1 MSTWEPRGSS
11 DGSVT
16 PGWTAGVEIGCA
28 ALPAAVGLTNRI
40 TVHSAAAADYF
51 PHPQV
56 AFVPLEGRECQI
68 AVAVRSDD
76 HRPAIE
82 IIRHIAPMLSGGATP
97 TWIEA
102 RHMSSGTNEIDSGLT
117 LQETASR

>member
-1 MSTWEPRGSS
+1 MQAVMNTDDGIRVVDADEPSG
-11 DGSVT
+11 
-16 PGWTAGVEIGCA
+16 AGVRLSVVSA
-28 ALPAAVGLTNRI
+28 I